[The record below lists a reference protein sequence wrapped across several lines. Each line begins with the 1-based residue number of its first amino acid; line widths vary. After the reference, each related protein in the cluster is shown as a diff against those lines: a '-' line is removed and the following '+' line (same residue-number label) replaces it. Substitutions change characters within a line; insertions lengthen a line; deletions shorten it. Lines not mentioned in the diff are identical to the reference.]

1 MLGWLSSSIGKTSR
15 PFWTNTPLQYCPDA
29 GKSVIL
35 PPQKTTQRNTS
46 PLAGSSERQDTPLK
60 KKIWFGFVVVYA
72 FTQLADAA
80 IHQFILDQDY
90 KALADLWRP
99 ESELKLWF
107 FPLLGLSFSF
117 CFSLLFS
124 KAYRG
129 GGIPEGAR
137 YGFVVSMMIVLPQ
150 SFADYA
156 VLSIPPHSCPRVVSS
171 HLHRVHPCR
180 LIACAGVR
188 RAAGIRSPTTTS
200 SRFRELRLPLPSSS
214 PIFS

>member
-29 GKSVIL
+29 GKSVLL
-35 PPQKTTQRNTS
+35 PPEKTTQRNTS

-129 GGIPEGAR
+129 GGMPEGAR

-156 VLSIPPHSCPRVVSS
+156 VLSIPLTLALKSFLLTSTEYTLAGLLLARVFDALPEFGPQQQPPPVS
-171 HLHRVHPCR
+171 
-180 LIACAGVR
+180 
-188 RAAGIRSPTTTS
+188 
-200 SRFRELRLPLPSSS
+200 EN
-214 PIFS
+214 

>member
-1 MLGWLSSSIGKTSR
+1 M
-15 PFWTNTPLQYCPDA
+15 
-29 GKSVIL
+29 
-35 PPQKTTQRNTS
+35 
-46 PLAGSSERQDTPLK
+46 K
-60 KKIWFGFVVVYA
+60 KKIGFGFVVVYT

-99 ESELKLWF
+99 ESELKLWL

-129 GGIPEGAR
+129 GGMTEGAG

-156 VLSIPPHSCPRVVSS
+156 VISIPLTLALKSFLLTSTEYTLAGLLLARVFDAMSAFSPQQQPPPVS
-171 HLHRVHPCR
+171 
-180 LIACAGVR
+180 
-188 RAAGIRSPTTTS
+188 
-200 SRFRELRLPLPSSS
+200 EN
-214 PIFS
+214 